1 MAITIR
7 ITDKEVEAAGVNPA
21 DIGTPMG
28 ANEEPKKD
36 EIKIIF
42 GARYTK
48 VKLNIRKT
56 LDNNIVIYDHPLM
69 DIVII
74 PTKNKIFTI
83 PKDNITSDTYPAQNR
98 YFNFLDRKGILVK
111 GTIRSGAIINSL
123 ESFYPPSDKV
133 DVLQVILLLTKR
145 FLEKE
150 MEFIDIAKNYE
161 ENVED
166 MYVNPEE
173 EDTTELGEVP
183 QKPRKGNVN
192 VYQTAYGILYRV

>member
-7 ITDKEVEAAGVNPA
+7 ITNKEVDAAGVNPG

-36 EIKIIF
+36 EIKIVF
-42 GARYTK
+42 GPRFLK

-56 LDNNIVIYDHPLM
+56 LDNNIVIYDHPQI

-74 PTKNKIFTI
+74 PSKNKIFTI
-83 PKDNITSDTYPAQNR
+83 PKDNINSDTYSAQNR
-98 YFNFLDRKGILVK
+98 YFKFLDRKGVLVK

-133 DVLQVILLLTKR
+133 DTLQVIILLTKR
-145 FLEKE
+145 FLDKE
-150 MEFIDIAKNYE
+150 NEFINIAQNYE
-161 ENVED
+161 ENVDD

-173 EDTTELGEVP
+173 EDTTELGEIP
-183 QKPRKGNVN
+183 QKPRKGSVTT
-192 VYQTAYGILYRV
+192 YQTAYGLLYRV

>member
-1 MAITIR
+1 MAITIK
-7 ITDKEVEAAGVNPA
+7 ITNKEVEAAGVNPEEL
-21 DIGTPMG
+21 GTPM
-28 ANEEPKKD
+28 APDAEPKKE

-42 GARYTK
+42 GPRYIK

-69 DIVII
+69 DIVLI

-98 YFNFLDRKGILVK
+98 YFNFLDRKGVLVK

-150 MEFIDIAKNYE
+150 MEFINIAQNYE

-173 EDTTELGEVP
+173 SDTTELGEVP
-183 QKPRKGNVN
+183 QKPRKGHVN
-192 VYQTAYGILYRV
+192 IYQTAYGILYRV

>member
-7 ITDKEVEAAGVNPA
+7 ITDKEVDASGVEPD

-28 ANEEPKKD
+28 AEEEPKKD

-42 GARYTK
+42 GPRFLK

-56 LDNNIVIYDHPLM
+56 LDNNIVIYDHPQI

-74 PTKNKIFTI
+74 PSKNKIFTI
-83 PKDNITSDTYPAQNR
+83 PKDNINSDTYAAQNR
-98 YFNFLDRKGILVK
+98 YFKLLDKKGVLIK
-111 GTIRSGAIINSL
+111 GTVRSGAIINSL
-123 ESFYPPSDKV
+123 EAFYPPNEKI
-133 DVLQVILLLTKR
+133 DVMQVIILLTKR

-150 MEFIDIAKNYE
+150 MEFIDISKNYE
-161 ENVED
+161 ENVEE
-166 MYVNPEE
+166 MYVNPDE

-183 QKPRKGNVN
+183 QKPRKGHVN
-192 VYQTAYGILYRV
+192 IYQTAYGILYRV

>member
-7 ITDKEVEAAGVNPA
+7 ITDKEVAAAGVNPE
-21 DIGTPMG
+21 DIGTSMG
-28 ANEEPKKD
+28 ATEEPKKE

-42 GARYTK
+42 GPRFIK

-56 LDNNIVIYDHPLM
+56 LDNNIVIYDHPLI

-74 PTKNKIFTI
+74 PSKNKIFTI
-83 PKDNITSDTYPAQNR
+83 PKDNVTSDTYPAQNR
-98 YFNFLDRKGILVK
+98 YFKFLDRKGVLIK

-123 ESFYPPSDKV
+123 ESFYPPNDKI
-133 DVLQVILLLTKR
+133 DVMQVIILLTKR
-145 FLEKE
+145 FMEKE
-150 MEFIDIAKNYE
+150 MEFIDISKNYE

-183 QKPRKGNVN
+183 QKPRKGHVN
-192 VYQTAYGILYRV
+192 IYQTAYGILYRV

>member
-1 MAITIR
+1 MPITIR
-7 ITDKEVEAAGVNPA
+7 ITNKEVDASGVEPD

-28 ANEEPKKD
+28 AEEEPKKD

-42 GARYTK
+42 GPRFLK

-56 LDNNIVIYDHPLM
+56 LDNNIVIYDHPLI

-74 PTKNKIFTI
+74 PSKNKIFTI
-83 PKDNITSDTYPAQNR
+83 PKDNVTSDTYPAQNR
-98 YFNFLDRKGILVK
+98 FFKLLDRKGVLIK

-123 ESFYPPSDKV
+123 EAFYPPNEKI
-133 DVLQVILLLTKR
+133 DVMQVIILLTKR
-145 FLEKE
+145 FMEKE
-150 MEFIDIAKNYE
+150 MEFIDISKNYE

-166 MYVNPEE
+166 MYVNPDE

-183 QKPRKGNVN
+183 QKPRKGHVN
-192 VYQTAYGILYRV
+192 IYQTAYGILYRV

>member
-28 ANEEPKKD
+28 ATEEPKKD
-36 EIKIIF
+36 EIKIVF
-42 GARYTK
+42 GPRFLK

-56 LDNNIVIYDHPLM
+56 LDNNIVVYDHPLI
-69 DIVII
+69 DIIII
-74 PTKNKIFTI
+74 PSKNKIFTV
-83 PKDNITSDTYPAQNR
+83 PKDNVISDTYPAQNR
-98 YFNFLDRKGILVK
+98 YFKFLDRKGVLIK
-111 GTIRSGAIINSL
+111 GTVRSGAIINSL
-123 ESFYPPSDKV
+123 EAFYPPNDKV
-133 DVLQVILLLTKR
+133 DVMQVIILLTKR

-150 MEFIDIAKNYE
+150 MEFIDISKNYE

-166 MYVNPEE
+166 MYVNPDE

-183 QKPRKGNVN
+183 QKPRKGHVN
-192 VYQTAYGILYRV
+192 IYQTAYGILYRV